1 MLRLIRFMILVEL
14 MDKKMNMCLPTEKHF
29 LIMWFYDELLQNCQS
44 KNSFGYT
51 IYNHSEFK

>member
-1 MLRLIRFMILVEL
+1 MLRLITVEL